1 MILSK
6 KIAIYL
12 ILIGS
17 LFVGYYFEENS
28 SGGAKIDHE
37 YMMPFVIEFSL
48 DLENGLNNYFNNKS
62 SLIHSPVFYL
72 LASFGFSF
80 TNSLELVNVLISS

>member
-1 MILSK
+1 MILS

-28 SGGAKIDHE
+28 GGGAKIDHE
-37 YMMPFVIEFSL
+37 YMMPL
-48 DLENGLNNYFNNKS
+48 
-62 SLIHSPVFYL
+62 
-72 LASFGFSF
+72 
-80 TNSLELVNVLISS
+80 